1 MFRSAVGTQ
10 TDNTS
15 VRSRTRYQLS
25 HPAPLE
31 DHITPILN
39 RGDLLPTGGIV
50 GKGQPMR
57 RRGRTGGGRGGQTD
71 GKGEED

>member
-1 MFRSAVGTQ
+1 MFSSAVGTQ

-39 RGDLLPTGGIV
+39 RDLLPTGGIV